1 MHHGHGIFRWRG
13 QYISTSLK
21 ILLGVFREHLNP
33 VAKSRSPSL
42 RPLVEAGEEREALV
56 AGVAVD
62 GETAAVGAEVTA
74 AVKAEMP
81 VPVHEAA

>member
-1 MHHGHGIFRWRG
+1 MAMEYSDWGG
-13 QYISTSLK
+13 QNISTSLK
-21 ILLGVFREHLNP
+21 ILLGVFREHLNL

>member
-1 MHHGHGIFRWRG
+1 MAMEYSDWGG
-13 QYISTSLK
+13 QNISTSLK
-21 ILLGVFREHLNP
+21 ILLGVFREHLNL

-42 RPLVEAGEEREALV
+42 RPLVEAGEEREAL
-56 AGVAVD
+56 VD